1 MTEPLA
7 AFTSRV
13 IPLPA
18 ENVDTDQ
25 IIPARYLKTTGKSGL
40 AEGLFFNWRYL
51 PDGTPRRDFVLNR
64 PEMQGRAILLA
75 GANFGSGSS
84 REHAPWAL
92 LSWGVRAVISTGFA
106 DIFRANSLKNG
117 LLPIVVS
124 PERHATL
131 FERLATEPD
140 VEVTVDL
147 ERQRV
152 TLGSSPGAPA
162 SARATAGATASGG
175 ATAGVP
181 SAAGADADADV
192 FSFEIDPFARR
203 MLLEGTD
210 EIGYVLARLP
220 AIEAWESSN
229 PARVNTLA

>member
-1 MTEPLA
+1 MSEPLT

-25 IIPARYLKTTGKSGL
+25 VIPARYLKTTEKSGL
-40 AEGLFFNWRYL
+40 ADGLFFNWRYL
-51 PDGTPRRDFVLNR
+51 PDGSPRPDFVLNR
-64 PEMQGRAILLA
+64 PEMAGRAILLA
-75 GANFGSGSS
+75 GANFGPGSS

-92 LSWGVRAVISTGFA
+92 LSWGIRAVISTGFA

-117 LLPIVVS
+117 LLPIDVS
-124 PERHATL
+124 PARHAAL
-131 FERLATEPD
+131 FELVAADPD
-140 VEVTVDL
+140 AELTVDL
-147 ERQRV
+147 QAQEVRV
-152 TLGSSPGAPA
+152 HPT
-162 SARATAGATASGG
+162 TGG
-175 ATAGVP
+175 ADDSFG
-181 SAAGADADADV
+181 
-192 FSFEIDPFARR
+192 FEIDPFARR

-220 AIEAWESSN
+220 AIEAWEAAN